1 MSDQRIIGI
10 RFQPVGKLYH
20 FNAGHIED
28 LKPGDFVVVSTSRGV
43 QMGQLMGFIE
53 DPPNPQKGSW
63 KRIDRKATPA
73 DLALRQSLAKN
84 ELAIMIDCRAKVSE
98 LGYSGLKIVATE
110 ISLDKKSVTVLFN
123 IEDQEVPNLK
133 PLINLV
139 KQAYPKANVDFR
151 KIGPRDTAKLI
162 GGMGACGIEQ
172 RCCSTFLTE
181 FSPISIR
188 MAKAQGVS
196 LDPSEITG
204 MCGRLRCCLI
214 YEYEQYVEA
223 RKTLPKRNKRVV
235 TPDGEGKVIDSYP
248 LRDVVV
254 VLLDEPRKRVEFHKE
269 EIEPWN
275 ELEALRRKAEAPCD
289 KHENGECDCGK
300 AENKKDDTEGEDR

>member
-1 MSDQRIIGI
+1 M
-10 RFQPVGKLYH
+10 
-20 FNAGHIED
+20 
-28 LKPGDFVVVSTSRGV
+28 
-43 QMGQLMGFIE
+43 
-53 DPPNPQKGSW
+53 
-63 KRIDRKATPA
+63 
-73 DLALRQSLAKN
+73 
-84 ELAIMIDCRAKVSE
+84 
-98 LGYSGLKIVATE
+98 ATE

-204 MCGRLRCCLI
+204 MC
-214 YEYEQYVEA
+214 A
-223 RKTLPKRNKRVV
+223 
-235 TPDGEGKVIDSYP
+235 
-248 LRDVVV
+248 
-254 VLLDEPRKRVEFHKE
+254 
-269 EIEPWN
+269 W
-275 ELEALRRKAEAPCD
+275 
-289 KHENGECDCGK
+289 
-300 AENKKDDTEGEDR
+300 